1 MAGQDYASDATARE
15 WRIAMIVVAG
25 GFAIAIVVALYFALR
40 PAPVSTA
47 QAPAAS
53 ATMTAAQRRQ
63 FALKVGKI
71 LCDQEIG
78 NAQSIG
84 VVPAYGRNV
93 GLPQKTGQ
101 HGRYL
106 CTASTGVA
114 KYAIAADVLCSTLL
128 DPRCVRVYSV
138 TSDDGTVLYK
148 RPEPRPAP
156 AK

>member
-1 MAGQDYASDATARE
+1 MTGQDHARDATARE

-25 GFAIAIVVALYFALR
+25 GFAIAIAIALYFALQ
-40 PAPVSTA
+40 PAPAPTA

-53 ATMTAAQRRQ
+53 TTMTPEQRRQ
-63 FALKVGKI
+63 FALKVGKV
-71 LCDQEIG
+71 LCDQEVG

-84 VVPAYGRNV
+84 VVPAYGRSV
-93 GLPQKTGQ
+93 GLPQKTGKR
-101 HGRYL
+101 GRYV

-114 KYAIAADVLCSTLL
+114 KYAIAADVTCSTLL

-148 RPEPRPAP
+148 RPEPKP

>member
-1 MAGQDYASDATARE
+1 MTGQDHARDATARE

-25 GFAIAIVVALYFALR
+25 GFAIAIAIALYFALQ
-40 PAPVSTA
+40 PAPAPTS

-53 ATMTAAQRRQ
+53 TTMTPEQRRQ
-63 FALKVGKI
+63 FALKVGKV
-71 LCDQEIG
+71 LCDQEVG

-84 VVPAYGRNV
+84 VVPAYGRSV

-101 HGRYL
+101 RGRYV

-114 KYAIAADVLCSTLL
+114 KYAIAADVTCSTLL

-148 RPEPRPAP
+148 RPEPKP